1 MMIFR
6 KVLAGLTMC
15 DLVLPLKDAER
26 VPFPVFSLEED
37 HIQSML
43 VHGDLLYVG
52 SGYGLHIVYE
62 RSSEFVA
69 IESGVCA
76 IYPCQSGVI
85 VESYSG
91 EFTHLSSSGE
101 TLENTDLS
109 LTSNLQP
116 IALTIENTKLF
127 GLVSDEYGTVYIKK
141 NNDLILMNDIKINRY
156 QEIIKAPMSL
166 LLKITDKHSF
176 RLVGLFNGDGV
187 VLDSTDVNLSTI
199 AINKKNIF
207 GWDNEKQSLFRW
219 DSTSKVFQPLEN
231 LTGYSVKG
239 LVCDDSYLY
248 LFSKENK
255 LIKIGIDDN
264 AYAEVSVERG
274 YVNLEMLDSFLV
286 LSSDDKMSA
295 FNKCSLKREL
305 FANCSGLVGTKYEE
319 GVNSQLLYLQT
330 GLSVFSLCLE
340 KEE

>member
-1 MMIFR
+1 M
-6 KVLAGLTMC
+6 
-15 DLVLPLKDAER
+15 
-26 VPFPVFSLEED
+26 
-37 HIQSML
+37 
-43 VHGDLLYVG
+43 
-52 SGYGLHIVYE
+52 
-62 RSSEFVA
+62 
-69 IESGVCA
+69 
-76 IYPCQSGVI
+76 
-85 VESYSG
+85 
-91 EFTHLSSSGE
+91 
-101 TLENTDLS
+101 
-109 LTSNLQP
+109 
-116 IALTIENTKLF
+116 
-127 GLVSDEYGTVYIKK
+127 
-141 NNDLILMNDIKINRY
+141 
-156 QEIIKAPMSL
+156 
-166 LLKITDKHSF
+166 
-176 RLVGLFNGDGV
+176 
-187 VLDSTDVNLSTI
+187 
-199 AINKKNIF
+199 
-207 GWDNEKQSLFRW
+207 
-219 DSTSKVFQPLEN
+219 
-231 LTGYSVKG
+231 TGYSVKG